1 MTVSLDPRIK
11 ELFLTW
17 GDYAVVPEI
26 GSDGEGAVLFKA
38 PLADINAWRGSPLLW
53 QWQVGLYP
61 TGALLRLHLAVVE
74 PCQASGDFL
83 CSVDFEAEI
92 FLNPG
97 GSADREIIDAL
108 LEQDTI
114 AVHFFDAQMRHR
126 RSTRYRSHQEQV
138 PQLLKLIQAADKHLA
153 ALDASQL
160 DVSRTKN
167 RMMADCPMALSAG
180 EERSTG

>member
-11 ELFLTW
+11 ELFLSW

-38 PLADINAWRGSPLLW
+38 PLADIRAWRGLPLLW

-74 PCQASGDFL
+74 PCEASGDFL
-83 CSVDFEAEI
+83 CSVDFEAEV

-138 PQLLKLIQAADKHLA
+138 SQLMKLIQAADEHLA

-160 DVSRTKN
+160 DFSRTKS

-180 EERSTG
+180 EERSTR